1 MFGSN
6 SNNDGDDSE
15 ENSGVFGGLYSRLGG
30 SDTSEQ
36 EPVDPNPAVKRWSLG
51 NHTMM
56 PGINADQFNS
66 EIERVKEVNPGLA
79 DVLSE
84 AQEMVADSKVRQWEC
99 GVCGLGHNHP
109 DDKHDIR
116 GEYESDDPG
125 FSVAEDFAEEV
136 EFCPYCHCGVN
147 ELAMLIDFFCH
158 LPQPMFRDQQ
168 KFESVLEVGNDTL
181 IRYCQARRDLSDEKF
196 GAKDVPLEA
205 VVEAEDYEFSGDEA
219 NLLAEVGEEKT
230 LFYERW
236 RDIKR
241 GAAGAPIA
249 GETRKAIANLR
260 EHVRGQLSLDEGTDD
275 ESESDEVADEAE
287 KLAEEM
293 EETEP
298 EHDRDKKGEVG
309 FYNSTRGYGFIES
322 DEVADNVFFHVED
335 NGNKHLDRLPE
346 GTHVVFNMAHS
357 QRGPRAKN
365 IIVLSDDE

>member
-15 ENSGVFGGLYSRLGG
+15 ENSGIFGGLYSRLGG

-36 EPVDPNPAVKRWSLG
+36 EPVDPNPGVKRWSLG
-51 NHTMM
+51 NHTMT

-84 AQEMVADSKVRQWEC
+84 AQEIVADSKVTQWEC

-116 GEYESDDPG
+116 GEYESGDPG

-260 EHVRGQLSLDEGTDD
+260 EHVRGQLSLDEETD
-275 ESESDEVADEAE
+275 E
-287 KLAEEM
+287 
-293 EETEP
+293 
-298 EHDRDKKGEVG
+298 
-309 FYNSTRGYGFIES
+309 
-322 DEVADNVFFHVED
+322 
-335 NGNKHLDRLPE
+335 
-346 GTHVVFNMAHS
+346 
-357 QRGPRAKN
+357 
-365 IIVLSDDE
+365 